1 MGWLL
6 AYMQFD
12 DMAVAWVTTASQSTL
27 MVLFTFAAVMVVLGT
42 FVDSLAI
49 LLVFAPVAVQLSKQY
64 GIDPLQMGLVMVMCN
79 QIGAVSPPTAP
90 LLFVTTNIA
99 KTTFDD
105 TNRHVWPFFAAE
117 CLVLLL
123 VILIPGLSNWIARDF
138 LGSVRENKRR
148 DEALP
153 IATDP
158 RLRELERRLYE
169 LEAQQASFSEL
180 IKALAE
186 QNDALVKT
194 LGMVHARLRL
204 VLVVFTALAIV
215 LAVVI
220 WRLMAA

>member
-1 MGWLL
+1 MATWISVAFKSIPWTKL
-6 AYMQFD
+6 A
-12 DMAVAWVTTASQSTL
+12 AS
-27 MVLFTFAAVMVVLGT
+27 AP
-42 FVDSLAI
+42 D
-49 LLVFAPVAVQLSKQY
+49 LVQ
-64 GIDPLQMGLVMVMCN
+64 
-79 QIGAVSPPTAP
+79 GARA
-90 LLFVTTNIA
+90 L
-99 KTTFDD
+99 
-105 TNRHVWPFFAAE
+105 W
-117 CLVLLL
+117 
-123 VILIPGLSNWIARDF
+123 
-138 LGSVRENKRR
+138 GSVRENKRR

>member
-1 MGWLL
+1 MGSEVEV
-6 AYMQFD
+6 QP
-12 DMAVAWVTTASQSTL
+12 
-27 MVLFTFAAVMVVLGT
+27 VLENLE
-42 FVDSLAI
+42 
-49 LLVFAPVAVQLSKQY
+49 
-64 GIDPLQMGLVMVMCN
+64 
-79 QIGAVSPPTAP
+79 
-90 LLFVTTNIA
+90 
-99 KTTFDD
+99 
-105 TNRHVWPFFAAE
+105 AE
-117 CLVLLL
+117 
-123 VILIPGLSNWIARDF
+123 RD
-138 LGSVRENKRR
+138 
-148 DEALP
+148 
-153 IATDP
+153 